1 MGVDSAQKDGFVL
14 MTRSDFRS
22 RCMGHKLPD
31 SFQRLRKEGWDRRKE
46 LWVMKARMCGSWNG
60 KS

>member
-14 MTRSDFRS
+14 MTKSDSRG

-31 SFQRLRKEGWDRRKE
+31 SFQRLRKEGWDRRKG
-46 LWVMKARMCGSWNG
+46 LWVMKARMYGSWNG